1 MTKLILKLFA
11 AVLAMILALLAIGVI
26 LTWAPDRPVETLRA
40 RWAQSPSQFIVLSGQ
55 SVHYRDEG
63 PRDDPSPI
71 VLVHGTSSSLHTWD
85 GWVDSLKGAH
95 RVIRMDLPGFG
106 LTGPEVRA
114 DYSMDG
120 YSRVVLRLLDT
131 LGVRRFI
138 IGGNSLGGDV
148 AWHVAAAAPDRVDKL
163 ILVDAAGYPLVSQ
176 SIPIGFRLARIPSLS
191 WLLQHTLPRALVQ
204 SSVENVYGD
213 PKRVTPALV
222 DRYYDL
228 TLRAG
233 NRASLGQRFAQSRPG
248 EDMARIPSLK
258 LPTLI
263 LWGTKDRLIPPDH
276 AARFHRDIAASQ
288 LVMYPELGHVPHE
301 EDAARTV
308 ADVLRFI
315 ALAPPSSPA
324 RPAAAPAATVKSHV
338 R

>member
-1 MTKLILKLFA
+1 MTKLTLKLLA
-11 AVLAMILALLAIGVI
+11 AVFGMVVALLGIGI
-26 LTWAPDRPVETLRA
+26 LLSWAPDRTVDSLKA
-40 RWAQSPSQFIVLSGQ
+40 RWAPPPSRFIELAGQ

-63 PRDDPSPI
+63 PRDDSLPI
-71 VLVHGTSSSLHTWD
+71 VLVHGTLSSLHTWD

-106 LTGPEVRA
+106 LTGPAVDA
-114 DYSMDG
+114 DYSMPAYD
-120 YSRVVLRLLDT
+120 RFVLRLLDS
-131 LGVRRFI
+131 LGVRRFTI
-138 IGGNSLGGDV
+138 AGNSLGGEI
-148 AWHVAAAAPDRVDKL
+148 AWHVAAAVPERVVKL

-191 WLLQHTLPRALVQ
+191 WLLERSLPRALVE
-204 SSVENVYGD
+204 SSVRNVYGD

-222 DRYYDL
+222 DRYFEL

-248 EDMARIPSLK
+248 DEIDRIPKLK
-258 LPTLI
+258 LPALI
-263 LWGTKDRLIPPDH
+263 LWGGKDRLIPPDH
-276 AARFHRDIAASQ
+276 AKLFQRDIAASQ

-315 ALAPPSSPA
+315 APVSAPTARSSP
-324 RPAAAPAATVKSHV
+324 
-338 R
+338 